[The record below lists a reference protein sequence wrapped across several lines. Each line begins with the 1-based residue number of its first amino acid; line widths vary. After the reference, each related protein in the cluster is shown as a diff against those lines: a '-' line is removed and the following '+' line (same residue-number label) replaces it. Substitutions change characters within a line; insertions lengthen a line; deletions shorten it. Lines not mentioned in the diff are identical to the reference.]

1 MADTQEFLPK
11 SLIGK
16 AATYTINQWNAL
28 NGYLEDGDL
37 SIDNNAA
44 ERAMKPVAIGRKNW
58 LFVGSPAAGRP
69 AAILLSLIAS
79 CKPTH
84 NIAGPSPSEES
95 RSEPQIEICSSS
107 GAYEGHVRILNR
119 YLKPDLLIL
128 DDMDMKH
135 LPKKIGEFLFEI
147 IIRRHELRSTM
158 MTSNRPLED
167 WGKLIGDVSPELV
180 GIRTLLRAIRCIAR

>member
-28 NGYLEDGDL
+28 NCYLEDGDL

-69 AAILLSLIAS
+69 AAILMSLVHGGFYGFCID
-79 CKPTH
+79 
-84 NIAGPSPSEES
+84 
-95 RSEPQIEICSSS
+95 PQ
-107 GAYEGHVRILNR
+107 
-119 YLKPDLLIL
+119 
-128 DDMDMKH
+128 
-135 LPKKIGEFLFEI
+135 
-147 IIRRHELRSTM
+147 
-158 MTSNRPLED
+158 
-167 WGKLIGDVSPELV
+167 
-180 GIRTLLRAIRCIAR
+180 